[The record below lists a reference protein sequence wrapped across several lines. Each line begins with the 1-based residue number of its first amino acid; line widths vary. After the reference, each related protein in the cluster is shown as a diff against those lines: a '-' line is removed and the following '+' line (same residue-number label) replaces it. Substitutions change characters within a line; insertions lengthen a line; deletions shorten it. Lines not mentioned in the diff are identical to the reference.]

1 MLKCPTC
8 GRSGGPFRLGQQIQA
23 DNQVL
28 RGWSCPCGS
37 HFHAAAGAERTVSSQ
52 APYTGF
58 VTEWNGKTQPVR
70 LQSIGKHETVWSLGN
85 WSLRV
90 AGPPSGPGTRFV
102 SLLDTDEE
110 TLAEW
115 KLEPGWGPQEVLRRT
130 KARAMPEGMDADLLA
145 RVIVRI
151 LA

>member
-1 MLKCPTC
+1 
-8 GRSGGPFRLGQQIQA
+8 
-23 DNQVL
+23 
-28 RGWSCPCGS
+28 
-37 HFHAAAGAERTVSSQ
+37 
-52 APYTGF
+52 
-58 VTEWNGKTQPVR
+58 
-70 LQSIGKHETVWSLGN
+70 
-85 WSLRV
+85 V